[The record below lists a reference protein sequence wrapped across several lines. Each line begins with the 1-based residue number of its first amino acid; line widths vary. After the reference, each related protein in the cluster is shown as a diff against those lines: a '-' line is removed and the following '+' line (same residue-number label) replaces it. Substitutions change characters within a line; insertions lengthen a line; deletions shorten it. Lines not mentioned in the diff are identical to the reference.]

1 MMSERLDAVTI
12 PKWGIEMTHGTIVA
26 WHKKVGDTV
35 AAGEDIVDIETDK
48 IVNSF
53 EARTSGTL
61 VRILAEIGAELPV
74 GQLIGVI
81 APELVPEAAVDAFVA
96 AQGAAVVKAA
106 VGGARCGGS
115 PRDLGGVFRHRREN
129 LPGIASQARERG
141 SQCGTGDRDRAQVA
155 GLSKKMS
162 TARSADSSA
171 ASETQAAGK
180 PLSSQQ
186 ATVARKLS
194 HAQSTLPLYHV
205 SLDVDVGAAMASL
218 TAAPQDVAGT
228 INDLIIVAVQHA
240 LVGQPELNKT
250 FDGERITSI
259 TGQPVGLAVATER
272 SRCVFAPVVQTTV
285 ETPFC
290 RAGELKTRDL
300 IGRARAGQIKAEDA
314 ASAAITISNLGMY
327 GVKAFTAMVTPPQ
340 VMVLSVG
347 AIRQVPAFDSE
358 GAVVAQSIMTL
369 TLGSDH
375 RVINGAQAAT
385 FLGAIAQ
392 WLQQGAVVGRA
403 STLRADI
410 ELPVTRL
417 CRFERHG
424 VEDIVDFTLWGEIGH
439 RAFS

>member
-1 MMSERLDAVTI
+1 MSERLDAVTI

-35 AAGEDIVDIETDK
+35 AAGEEIVDIETDK

-96 AQGAAVVKAA
+96 AQGAAVAETAVGEPDAAA
-106 VGGARCGGS
+106 VPATSMASSGS
-115 PRDLGGVFRHRREN
+115 TVKISPALRRKLESAG
-129 LPGIASQARERG
+129 LSAE
-141 SQCGTGDRDRAQVA
+141 QVA
-155 GLSKKMS
+155 GTGPGGRIVKEDVDRALS
-162 TARSADSSA
+162 DSSA
-171 ASETQAAGK
+171 TSEAVPSK
-180 PLSSQQ
+180 PLSAQQ

-194 HAQSTLPLYHV
+194 NAQSTVPLYHV
-205 SLDVDVGAAMASL
+205 SLDVDVGAAMSSL
-218 TAAPQDVAGT
+218 AKDPQDAAGT

-240 LVGQPELNKT
+240 LLGQPELNKT

-259 TGQPVGLAVATER
+259 TGQPVGLAVATENHV
-272 SRCVFAPVVQTTV
+272 VFAPVVQTTV
-285 ETPFC
+285 ETPFS
-290 RAGELKTRDL
+290 ELVAQTRDL
-300 IGRARAGQIKAEDA
+300 IGRTRAGQIRAEDA
-314 ASAAITISNLGMY
+314 APAAITISNLGMY
-327 GVKAFTAMVTPPQ
+327 GVSAFAAMVTPPQ

-347 AIRQVPAFDSE
+347 AIRRVPAFDAQ

-385 FLGAIAQ
+385 FLGATAQ
-392 WLQQGAVVGRA
+392 WLQKTP
-403 STLRADI
+403 S
-410 ELPVTRL
+410 
-417 CRFERHG
+417 
-424 VEDIVDFTLWGEIGH
+424 
-439 RAFS
+439 